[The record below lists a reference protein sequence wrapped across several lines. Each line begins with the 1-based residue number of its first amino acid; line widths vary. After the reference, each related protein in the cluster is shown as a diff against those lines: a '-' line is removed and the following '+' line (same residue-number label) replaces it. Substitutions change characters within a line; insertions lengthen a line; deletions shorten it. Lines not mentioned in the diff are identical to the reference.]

1 MNVVKLYN
9 KELKLL
15 KIVYFEIIALN
26 GYQVLSY

>member
-15 KIVYFEIIALN
+15 KIVYFEIIVLN